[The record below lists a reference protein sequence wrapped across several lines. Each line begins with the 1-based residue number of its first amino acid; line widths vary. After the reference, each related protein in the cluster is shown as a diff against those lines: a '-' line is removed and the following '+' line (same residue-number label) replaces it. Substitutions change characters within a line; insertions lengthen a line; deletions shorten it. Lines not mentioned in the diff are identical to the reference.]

1 MTHDDRELMFTPGWR
16 LAEMVAAREVSPVE
30 LTEACLRRI
39 DELEPK
45 LHAFL
50 HLAPEYA
57 MNAAREAE
65 SAVMRGDELGPLHG
79 VPIPIKDTEAVEG
92 MPHTIGSLLY
102 KDRIADADSL
112 PAERIKGAGAIVVGK
127 TNLPEFGHAG
137 FTENRLGPPCCN
149 PWNLDHT
156 PGGSSGGSAAGV
168 AAGVFPVGHGGDGGG
183 SIRIPASFSGLYGI
197 KGTQGRM
204 PRRPAGDASFHPIN
218 HSSGGPITR
227 DVRDSAV
234 MMNVMAGPAPD
245 AEYLTLQETPPD
257 FTEALGRGVKG
268 LRIAWSPDI
277 GGAAVDGEVKAAA
290 QRAAQS
296 FEELGATVE
305 EPGFKPDEF
314 DNIRATFSTYWTA
327 RTYAGNPAAL
337 DQADLLTDYVRTD
350 MEIGRER
357 TAAEYI
363 EALNNVGKYRAYVS
377 EFFERFDLLM
387 TPTTAVTAL
396 EHGKRP
402 AVIGGVRVGN
412 PMMDYF
418 AFTYLFNLTGNTA
431 ANVPCG
437 FSSAG
442 LPIGLHVVG
451 RLRDEETVLAASAGF
466 EEAHPW
472 ADRKPPVS

>member
-1 MTHDDRELMFTPGWR
+1 
-16 LAEMVAAREVSPVE
+16 
-30 LTEACLRRI
+30 
-39 DELEPK
+39 
-45 LHAFL
+45 
-50 HLAPEYA
+50 
-57 MNAAREAE
+57 
-65 SAVMRGDELGPLHG
+65 
-79 VPIPIKDTEAVEG
+79 
-92 MPHTIGSLLY
+92 
-102 KDRIADADSL
+102 
-112 PAERIKGAGAIVVGK
+112 
-127 TNLPEFGHAG
+127 
-137 FTENRLGPPCCN
+137 
-149 PWNLDHT
+149 
-156 PGGSSGGSAAGV
+156 
-168 AAGVFPVGHGGDGGG
+168 
-183 SIRIPASFSGLYGI
+183 
-197 KGTQGRM
+197 M

-296 FEELGATVE
+296 FEKLGATVE

-327 RTYAGNPAAL
+327 RTYAGNPGAL
-337 DQADLLTDYVRTD
+337 DQADLLTDYVRVD
-350 MEIGRER
+350 MEIGRDR

-363 EALNNVGKYRAYVS
+363 GALNNIGKYRDYVS
-377 EFFERFDLLM
+377 KFLENYDLLM
-387 TPTTAVTAL
+387 TPTMAVTAL

-418 AFTYLFNLTGNTA
+418 PFTYLFNMTGNTA

-442 LPIGLHVVG
+442 LPIGLHIVG
-451 RLRDEETVLAASAGF
+451 RLRDEETVLAASAAF

>member
-1 MTHDDRELMFTPGWR
+1 
-16 LAEMVAAREVSPVE
+16 
-30 LTEACLRRI
+30 
-39 DELEPK
+39 
-45 LHAFL
+45 
-50 HLAPEYA
+50 
-57 MNAAREAE
+57 
-65 SAVMRGDELGPLHG
+65 
-79 VPIPIKDTEAVEG
+79 
-92 MPHTIGSLLY
+92 
-102 KDRIADADSL
+102 
-112 PAERIKGAGAIVVGK
+112 
-127 TNLPEFGHAG
+127 
-137 FTENRLGPPCCN
+137 
-149 PWNLDHT
+149 
-156 PGGSSGGSAAGV
+156 
-168 AAGVFPVGHGGDGGG
+168 
-183 SIRIPASFSGLYGI
+183 
-197 KGTQGRM
+197 
-204 PRRPAGDASFHPIN
+204 
-218 HSSGGPITR
+218 
-227 DVRDSAV
+227 

-290 QRAAQS
+290 QRAAES

-314 DNIRATFSTYWTA
+314 DNIRATFATYWTA
-327 RTYAGNPAAL
+327 RTYAGNPGAL
-337 DQADLLTDYVRTD
+337 DQADLLTDYVRVD
-350 MEIGRER
+350 MEIGRDR

-363 EALNNVGKYRAYVS
+363 EALNNIGKYRDYVS
-377 EFFERFDLLM
+377 KFFESYDLLM

-396 EHGKRP
+396 EHGNRP

-418 AFTYLFNLTGNTA
+418 AFTYLFNMTGNTA

-451 RLRDEETVLAASAGF
+451 RLRDEETVLAASAAF

>member
-1 MTHDDRELMFTPGWR
+1 MSHDDRELMFTPGWR

-50 HLAPEYA
+50 YLAPEYA
-57 MNAAREAE
+57 MDAAREAE

-79 VPIPIKDTEAVEG
+79 VPIPIKDTEAVAG

-137 FTENRLGPPCCN
+137 FTENRLGPPCCK
-149 PWNLDHT
+149 PVEPEPHARRIERRIGGWCCGRGIPGWARRRRRRFHT
-156 PGGSSGGSAAGV
+156 HPGLIQRPLRDKGHAGPH
-168 AAGVFPVGHGGDGGG
+168 AP
-183 SIRIPASFSGLYGI
+183 PAR
-197 KGTQGRM
+197 GRCLV
-204 PRRPAGDASFHPIN
+204 PPIN

-290 QRAAQS
+290 QRAAES

-327 RTYAGNPAAL
+327 RTYAGNPGAL
-337 DQADLLTDYVRTD
+337 DQADLLTDYVRVD
-350 MEIGRER
+350 MEIGRDR

-363 EALNNVGKYRAYVS
+363 GALNNIGKYRDYVS
-377 EFFERFDLLM
+377 KFFESYDLLM

-418 AFTYLFNLTGNTA
+418 RVHLSLQ
-431 ANVPCG
+431 
-437 FSSAG
+437 
-442 LPIGLHVVG
+442 H
-451 RLRDEETVLAASAGF
+451 
-466 EEAHPW
+466 
-472 ADRKPPVS
+472 DRKYGRKRPVRLLIGRTAHRAARRRALAR